1 MEYLI
6 IYLIGFVICYYIF
19 RKEERKNRGEYYNWN
34 SVLEVLGISL
44 LSFIAL
50 FILVMLYF
58 LYYFKNSKPPKFL

>member
-6 IYLIGFVICYYIF
+6 IYLIGFVICYYII

-34 SVLEVLGISL
+34 SVIKVLGISL

-50 FILVMLYF
+50 FILVMHYF

>member
-19 RKEERKNRGEYYNWN
+19 RKEERRTSGENYNWN
-34 SVLEVLGISL
+34 SVIEVLGISL

-50 FILVMLYF
+50 FIFVILYF

>member
-19 RKEERKNRGEYYNWN
+19 RKEERKNSGEYYNWN

-50 FILVMLYF
+50 FIFVMLYF
-58 LYYFKNSKPPKFL
+58 LYYFQNSKPPKFL

>member
-19 RKEERKNRGEYYNWN
+19 RKYERRTSGENYNWN
-34 SVLEVLGISL
+34 SVLGVLGISL

-50 FILVMLYF
+50 FIFVILYF

>member
-19 RKEERKNRGEYYNWN
+19 RKEERRTSGENYNWN
-34 SVLEVLGISL
+34 SVIEVLGISL

-50 FILVMLYF
+50 FILVILYV
-58 LYYFKNSKPPKFL
+58 LYYFQNSKPPKFL

>member
-1 MEYLI
+1 MEYLV

-19 RKEERKNRGEYYNWN
+19 RKDERRTSGENYNWN

-50 FILVMLYF
+50 FIFVILYF
-58 LYYFKNSKPPKFL
+58 LYYFQNSKPPKFL